1 MIVNHSYNFQNN
13 ILIKN
18 VYYNDDIGKYMD
30 LFITNLENE
39 NLTIV
44 YSKYKSC
51 IILWLI
57 ENQLEEFIESIQ
69 KYNDIIYGNGEIFF
83 ILLTQENLQF

>member
-1 MIVNHSYNFQNN
+1 MIVNWSYDLQKN

-30 LFITNLENE
+30 LFITDLENE

-57 ENQLEEFIESIQ
+57 ENRLEEFMESIQ

-83 ILLTQENLQF
+83 IVFTRENLQL